1 MVGRGHSNTWQPV
14 TTAAPDQSRKIWPL
28 RARAFGINIDET
40 TSPRPRHHMPGP
52 IVATDPQALIAT
64 TRNQVPCPPR
74 RRRCACRLPPVPAS
88 HTSDLTSAPATARP
102 RRARPA
108 CACRAHPSYPTP
120 AARLPAFKTPS
131 RVRQQQPRRSVKNK
145 NKNKNPTL
153 RSPSRRSM
161 QCVGTSAVYSCSYA
175 SELRSWGRAGS

>member
-1 MVGRGHSNTWQPV
+1 MQPV

-131 RVRQQQPRRSVKNK
+131 RVRQQQPRRSVKK
-145 NKNKNPTL
+145 KIKIKILRFGARAVGPCSVSVRLPCTPVPT
-153 RSPSRRSM
+153 R
-161 QCVGTSAVYSCSYA
+161 QNY
-175 SELRSWGRAGS
+175 EAGVAQDHKLATR